1 MKKFLMAICA
11 LAVAT
16 TVASAAVGIS
26 WTTVNWGE
34 NHLGDGTGSGNAILD
49 ANSVLWQL
57 IYAGVNDA
65 IDPIPAGTVPTAG
78 GAGIADNYVMGDDV
92 VWAERT
98 IAMGGGTAPE
108 DGTSWD
114 NWLAQLGGTAVYT
127 DMSWSTAGFVYQRV
141 FESINPV
148 AGTYYFESGLTALIT
163 NYDPGAP
170 ATLTISNPDASA
182 PFVAGQRIT
191 AVPEPATMG
200 LLGLGALVMAIR
212 RRRS

>member
-1 MKKFLMAICA
+1 MKKFLMAIFA

-34 NHLGDGTGSGNAILD
+34 NHFGDGSGSGNAILE

-57 IYAGVNDA
+57 IYAGVNNA

-78 GAGIADNYVMGDDV
+78 GAGIADDYVMGDDV

-114 NWLAQLGGTAVYT
+114 N
-127 DMSWSTAGFVYQRV
+127 
-141 FESINPV
+141 
-148 AGTYYFESGLTALIT
+148 
-163 NYDPGAP
+163 
-170 ATLTISNPDASA
+170 
-182 PFVAGQRIT
+182 
-191 AVPEPATMG
+191 
-200 LLGLGALVMAIR
+200 
-212 RRRS
+212 

>member
-11 LAVAT
+11 LIIAT
-16 TVASAAVGIS
+16 TVATAAVS
-26 WTTVNWGE
+26 VAWTAGQWGE
-34 NHLGDGTGSGNAILD
+34 NHLGDGSGSGNAILD

-57 IYAGVNDA
+57 IYAGVNNA
-65 IDPIPAGTVPTAG
+65 IDSIPTGTVPTAG
-78 GAGIADNYVMGDDV
+78 GAGIADDYVLGDDV

-108 DGTSWD
+108 DGSTWD
-114 NWLAQLGGTAVYT
+114 NWLVPVSGNVVYP
-127 DMSWSTAGFVYQRV
+127 DAAWNTAGFVYQRI

-148 AGTYYFESGLTALIT
+148 AGTYYFESGLTALVI
-163 NYDPGAP
+163 YDPASP
-170 ATLTISNPDASA
+170 PTSTLSYADQNA
-182 PFVAGQRIT
+182 PFVANQQIT
-191 AVPEPATMG
+191 ALPEPATMG

>member
-1 MKKFLMAICA
+1 MKKFLMAIFA

-26 WTTVNWGE
+26 WSAGTWGYA
-34 NHLGDGTGSGNAILD
+34 NDGTSAILD
-49 ANSVLWQL
+49 NNSALWQL
-57 IYAGVNDA
+57 IYAGVNNA

-78 GAGIADNYVMGDDV
+78 GAGIADDYVMGDDV

-108 DGTSWD
+108 DGTVWD
-114 NWLAQLGGTAVYT
+114 NWLSPQSGSITYA

-141 FESINPV
+141 FESINPGV
-148 AGTYYFESGLTALIT
+148 GTYYFESGLTALIT
-163 NYDPGAP
+163 NYDPSAP
-170 ATLTISNPDASA
+170 ASVTVSYADVTGGG
-182 PFVAGQRIT
+182 FVPADQIT
-191 AVPEPATMG
+191 QVPEPATMG